1 MLGIKF
7 YGVHKATI
15 GMGEFMVY
23 CPSCEADNFADFMAT
38 SNYYHFY
45 FVPVFPFEKE
55 ANIVCQKCGLK
66 RYEVPFKS
74 KVVQNIFEV
83 NSKFKHPWYT
93 YAFLLVIAFI
103 ILLIAIFAK

>member
-7 YGVHKATI
+7 YGVHNANI

-23 CPSCEADNFADFMAT
+23 CPSCEADNFADFMTT

-45 FVPVFPFEKE
+45 LVPIFPFEKE

-66 RYEVPFKS
+66 RYNVPFNS
-74 KVVQNIFEV
+74 NVVQNIHEIKG
-83 NSKFKHPWYT
+83 KFKHPWYT
-93 YAFLLVIAFI
+93 YAFLIVLAFFTLI
-103 ILLIAIFAK
+103 IVLFGR